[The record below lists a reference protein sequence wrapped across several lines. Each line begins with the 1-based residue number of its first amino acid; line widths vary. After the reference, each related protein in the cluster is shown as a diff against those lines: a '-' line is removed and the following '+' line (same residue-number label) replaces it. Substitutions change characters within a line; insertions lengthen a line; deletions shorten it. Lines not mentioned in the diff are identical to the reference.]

1 MSNTEDPSKYHVT
14 VCLKRWSTYA
24 VKRGAGH
31 RASTSSLTDYSDGK
45 YLLPQPVSSIVS
57 SVSTIQV
64 ADSTSVNSSISIV
77 EVVLSS
83 LSAACNTPP
92 MLPASIVTASITAM
106 INFLFRLMSVL
117 APLTSELHDRC
128 IGQLI
133 QARSFFIPFLC
144 YKIVSNRMLILN
156 RKLITCVY

>member
-1 MSNTEDPSKYHVT
+1 MLLNGVLIT
-14 VCLKRWSTYA
+14 VLLRSGL
-24 VKRGAGH
+24 R
-31 RASTSSLTDYSDGK
+31 DYSDGK

-64 ADSTSVNSSISIV
+64 AGSISVNSSIFTGGTI
-77 EVVLSS
+77 LSP

-92 MLPASIVTASITAM
+92 MLAASIVTVSITAM
-106 INFLFRLMSVL
+106 INFLFRLISVL
-117 APLTSELHDRC
+117 APFISELHDRC

-144 YKIVSNRMLILN
+144 YKIMSNRMLISN
-156 RKLITCVY
+156 RKLIICAY